1 MDNSAPELELLVD
14 QAENALA
21 AVRKFVAELVVYTS
35 VVGAGV
41 IHFQRGFSLKFFA
54 SPCAPSSV
62 RPLIEYASRAEVK
75 SVECKTLQEEP
86 VLPCSHENRSV
97 QKRQTTWSSPKCRE

>member
-1 MDNSAPELELLVD
+1 MDNSAPELELLLLVD

-54 SPCAPSSV
+54 SPRAASSV

-75 SVECKTLQEEP
+75 SVECKIMRKTLQEEP
-86 VLPCSHENRSV
+86 VLPCSLEN
-97 QKRQTTWSSPKCRE
+97 